1 MNLAFF
7 CKRPEAGVNGKIIFF
22 LLYFNLMGNKE
33 NRIAI
38 AFKSDLKY
46 TELSVL
52 VLGFIRKLLDI
63 DDEVFFKIEISLRE
77 ATNNAI
83 IHGNGLDLNKRVHM
97 EFIWEK
103 SFVRIHVRD
112 ENNRQVNLQDVED
125 KIHNCQ
131 LLSFNGRGIMII
143 RSYMDSFE
151 FHCRPGGSE
160 VIMEKKLP

>member
-1 MNLAFF
+1 MA
-7 CKRPEAGVNGKIIFF
+7 K
-22 LLYFNLMGNKE
+22 KE

-63 DDEVFFKIEISLRE
+63 ADEIFFKIEISLRE

-83 IHGNGLDLNKRVHM
+83 VHGNGRDLNKLVHM
-97 EFIWEK
+97 EFVWDR
-103 SFVRIHVRD
+103 SFLRIHVRD
-112 ENNRQVNLQDVED
+112 ENSRMVNLQEVED
-125 KIHNCQ
+125 KIHNCH

-143 RSYMDSFE
+143 RSHMDRFE

-160 VIMEKKLP
+160 VVMEKKLL

>member
-1 MNLAFF
+1 MNPQIF
-7 CKRPEAGVNGKIIFF
+7 CKWAAAGADGIDPVF
-22 LLYFNLMGNKE
+22 LLYFAPMASKE

-38 AFKSDLKY
+38 SFRSDLKY

-52 VLGFIRKLLDI
+52 VLGFIRKLLEI

-83 IHGNGLDLNKRVHM
+83 IHGNGRDLNKRVHM
-97 EFIWEK
+97 EFFWGK

-112 ENNRQVNLQDVED
+112 ENNRKVSLQEVED
-125 KIHNCQ
+125 RIHNCQ

-151 FHCRPGGSE
+151 FRCRNGGSE
-160 VIMEKKLP
+160 VVMEKKLP